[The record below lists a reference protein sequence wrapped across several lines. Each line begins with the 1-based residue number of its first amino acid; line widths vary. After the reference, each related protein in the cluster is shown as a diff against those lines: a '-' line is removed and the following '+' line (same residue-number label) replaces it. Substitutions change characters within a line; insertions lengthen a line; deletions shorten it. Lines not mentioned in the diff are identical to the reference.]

1 MIARDLWQTHYQISL
16 VTFLKEFIELNINTD
31 IMMKKYE
38 TS

>member
-16 VTFLKEFIELNINTD
+16 VIFLKEFIELNINTD
-31 IMMKKYE
+31 KMMKKYE